1 MIMAGYI
8 IVVIVTAFAPAEIIG
23 IAYDSGGVTTSTIT
37 VPLVTALGIGLAS
50 SISGRNPMVD
60 GFGLIAFA
68 SLLPIIF
75 VLVYGILI

>member
-1 MIMAGYI
+1 MAACHAESGDRI
-8 IVVIVTAFAPAEIIG
+8 KEITAL
-23 IAYDSGGVTTSTIT
+23 ST
-37 VPLVTALGIGLAS
+37 LVTALGIGLAS
-50 SISGRNPMVD
+50 SISGRNPMID